1 MKKFMIALAFVSMPL
16 MAQDRVAKFDTNGDT
31 KVSYEELVAQCPKTM
46 KALFSLADK
55 DNDGFLTNVE
65 MRTAKEYL
73 FKSCRKESKE

>member
-1 MKKFMIALAFVSMPL
+1 MKKLAVLFISLSSVSVS
-16 MAQDRVAKFDTNGDT
+16 AQDRVAKFDTNGDA
-31 KVSYEELVAQCPKTM
+31 KVSYEELSAQCPNTM

-73 FKSCRKESKE
+73 FKKCKK